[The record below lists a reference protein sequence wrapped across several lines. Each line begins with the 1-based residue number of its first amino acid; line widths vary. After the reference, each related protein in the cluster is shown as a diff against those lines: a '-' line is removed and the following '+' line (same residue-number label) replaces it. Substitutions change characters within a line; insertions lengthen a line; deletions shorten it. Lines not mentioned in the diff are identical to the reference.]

1 MASRRGRAVHH
12 GLRLAGD
19 GASRAVAQQ
28 PAEVSGFDF
37 ATDTFAFPNEIRA
50 RTPDRKDLYANYC
63 FVLAR
68 GLRQFFLF
76 ARFDPAA
83 PQLTAAQYVERVRA
97 VAARSPWEPA
107 APPEARIVIPGY
119 AGLRDFSRAQE
130 AAVKEGLGGRFLTMV
145 HWTNWRVTFPVSQ
158 DQQAGVAQEIMT
170 ELTAG
175 RLVQLLVTNWPK
187 PELNHGVVAYAYRPT
202 RRGHRVH
209 RVGSE
214 RSAGG
219 RPAHVRSAR
228 ASLRGEPALRYR
240 GGPDPR
246 VPHVLLVVAVTATAP
261 VVEPAAGTP
270 RWYTHRLNRPAVYRA
285 GAVLAGALPRP
296 ARLALARTLAQRAA
310 GWFPT
315 ERARVCENV
324 ARVRPDLDAAARE
337 RLVGEVFRHFA
348 ICFADLISTNREAR
362 PERLLT
368 RVEGDEHLLSVLA
381 DGRGL
386 VLVTAH
392 LGNWELGGRLIAARL
407 RRPTH
412 VVVAAEADP
421 GVERF
426 LRGGRVADPV
436 RSPWRSARD
445 ARAAGSAAPGRGR
458 GAARRSRARHAR

>member
-1 MASRRGRAVHH
+1 M
-12 GLRLAGD
+12 
-19 GASRAVAQQ
+19 
-28 PAEVSGFDF
+28 
-37 ATDTFAFPNEIRA
+37 
-50 RTPDRKDLYANYC
+50 
-63 FVLAR
+63 
-68 GLRQFFLF
+68 
-76 ARFDPAA
+76 
-83 PQLTAAQYVERVRA
+83 
-97 VAARSPWEPA
+97 
-107 APPEARIVIPGY
+107 
-119 AGLRDFSRAQE
+119 
-130 AAVKEGLGGRFLTMV
+130 
-145 HWTNWRVTFPVSQ
+145 
-158 DQQAGVAQEIMT
+158 
-170 ELTAG
+170 
-175 RLVQLLVTNWPK
+175 TNWPK

-202 RRGHRVH
+202 RAGLEFIVWDPNDPQEAGLLTFDLRER
-209 RVGSE
+209 RFEASRLYDTEVG
-214 RSAGG
+214 
-219 RPAHVRSAR
+219 PIR
-228 ASLRGEPALRYR
+228 AFRMY
-240 GGPDPR
+240 
-246 VPHVLLVVAVTATAP
+246 LLVVAVTATAP
-261 VVEPAAGTP
+261 VLEPATGTP

-315 ERARVCENV
+315 ERARVRENV

-426 LRGGRVADPV
+426 LRGGESPIRFVRRGDP
-436 RSPWRSARD
+436 
-445 ARAAGSAAPGRGR
+445 RAMLALVGALRRGEVGGPAG
-458 GAARRSRARHAR
+458 RSRARHARRRHGGFLRRPRGLSAGSVRPRSRGRRGAAARVLFARRGSSLHGGGGGADPGRGGRRGGGARPVGARAGGGGAAGPRAVVQLLRRLERGPCALSPSW

>member
-1 MASRRGRAVHH
+1 M
-12 GLRLAGD
+12 
-19 GASRAVAQQ
+19 
-28 PAEVSGFDF
+28 
-37 ATDTFAFPNEIRA
+37 
-50 RTPDRKDLYANYC
+50 
-63 FVLAR
+63 
-68 GLRQFFLF
+68 
-76 ARFDPAA
+76 
-83 PQLTAAQYVERVRA
+83 
-97 VAARSPWEPA
+97 
-107 APPEARIVIPGY
+107 
-119 AGLRDFSRAQE
+119 
-130 AAVKEGLGGRFLTMV
+130 
-145 HWTNWRVTFPVSQ
+145 
-158 DQQAGVAQEIMT
+158 
-170 ELTAG
+170 
-175 RLVQLLVTNWPK
+175 
-187 PELNHGVVAYAYRPT
+187 
-202 RRGHRVH
+202 
-209 RVGSE
+209 
-214 RSAGG
+214 
-219 RPAHVRSAR
+219 
-228 ASLRGEPALRYR
+228 
-240 GGPDPR
+240 
-246 VPHVLLVVAVTATAP
+246 TATAP
-261 VVEPAAGTP
+261 VVEPATGTP

-426 LRGGRVADPV
+426 LRGGHSPIHFVRRGDPRAMVPLVGALRRGEAVALQGDRALGTRGDVTVDFFGAPAAFPLGPFV
-436 RSPWRSARD
+436 L
-445 ARAAGSAAPGRGR
+445 ARAARVPIVPAFCLLRPDLRYTVVIAEPIHVAVGEEIAALGQWARILEAAVRRAPEQWFNFFDVWSAHPAP
-458 GAARRSRARHAR
+458 